1 MHNPDYVPVNNF
13 VQVQFGERFLPIN
26 EQPKLG
32 NLIQSKIENREYF
45 YGIELSARSNSTLD
59 YRKFAVLPLFTS
71 LVWFGE
77 YSGIQPI
84 DDVDAVRFGSSLIH
98 NTVVMPHFTCYR
110 ATPQRLKNFL
120 SLNFTNVLALRGD
133 LVDGDQDYKHAS
145 DLVTDI
151 RKIRGDTI
159 SIGVGGYPQKH
170 PQAKSMQDDLRY
182 LTQKV
187 DAGADFIIT
196 QICFDASSIIE
207 FVGNCR
213 KNGIT
218 VPIIVGVYVPENYRI
233 LLRMLQITQV
243 TVPSEQLEHYKK
255 LRSNTTEFKQY
266 AVEMAGKFITEVF
279 ESNVDVYG
287 VQFFSMNYF
296 EAIEELVN
304 NVIYKFN
311 TKILQ
316 QHHQLMYT
324 LREYIQIPQ
333 APATAPP
340 SSPATAAPPTT
351 TKSEKKLSKYIKHQ
365 QQQQKQKEH
374 FNYVVSSLCR

>member
-1 MHNPDYVPVNNF
+1 MHNPDYQPINNF
-13 VQVQFGERFLPIN
+13 VQVEFGERFLPIIN

-32 NLIQSKIENREYF
+32 NLIQSKIENQEYF

-71 LVWFGE
+71 LVWFGPE
-77 YSGIQPI
+77 YSDIQPI
-84 DDVDAVRFGSSLIH
+84 DDVDAVRFGSSLMH

-110 ATPQRLKNFL
+110 ATPERLRNFL
-120 SLNFTNVLALRGD
+120 ALNFTNVLALRGD
-133 LVDGDQDYKHAS
+133 LVDANQHYKHAS

-151 RKIRGDTI
+151 REIRGDTI

-196 QICFDASSIIE
+196 QICFDASRIIE
-207 FVGNCR
+207 FIGNCR

-218 VPIIVGVYVPENYRI
+218 VPIIIGVYVPENYRI

-243 TVPSEQLEHYKK
+243 TIEPEQLKRYEK
-255 LRSNTTEFKQY
+255 LQGNLTEFKQY
-266 AVEMAGKFITEVF
+266 AVEMAGKFLTKVF
-279 ESNVDVYG
+279 ESNSGVYG
-287 VQFFSMNYF
+287 VQFFSMNHF

-304 NVIYKFN
+304 SVFHKFN
-311 TKILQ
+311 T
-316 QHHQLMYT
+316 
-324 LREYIQIPQ
+324 
-333 APATAPP
+333 
-340 SSPATAAPPTT
+340 
-351 TKSEKKLSKYIKHQ
+351 IKQ
-365 QQQQKQKEH
+365 
-374 FNYVVSSLCR
+374 N